1 MRNSLKVGRVFGV
14 DIYVDWSWLFI
25 FFLITW
31 DLGTTFML
39 LQPTWGIGRIWV
51 IAILAALLFFV
62 SVLIHELAHSLVAKA
77 QGIPVRSITLFLF
90 GGVSNIQREPTSPAA
105 EFLIAIVG
113 PITSFVI
120 AVVLL
125 FLAGINVAPIDTMTG
140 TAKIIAS
147 LSPLVMLLLWLGS
160 TNLLLAIFNLLPAF
174 PLDGGRVLRSILWAV
189 SGNLRLATRWASAI
203 GQVIAW
209 LLIFAGIMMV
219 FGVYIPILGTGLV
232 NGLWVAFIGWFLYSA
247 AIESYKQLVIHDIL
261 HDVPVARVMRPNPP
275 TVPPNLSISSLV
287 YDYVMKSDDYAFPV
301 VDNGQLVG
309 IVTLE
314 DVRALPHDTW
324 DSKTVREIMTPANK
338 LVMATPEEDAAE
350 ALDKIMQ
357 QDVQQLPVVR
367 EGKLAGLL
375 RRRDVVKWLQ
385 LGSDMQIA

>member
-1 MRNSLKVGRVFGV
+1 MRNSLKVGRVFDV

-147 LSPLVMLLLWLGS
+147 LSPLVMMLLWLGS

>member
-147 LSPLVMLLLWLGS
+147 LSPLVMMLLWLGS

-287 YDYVMKSDDYAFPV
+287 YDYVMRSDDYAFPV

-338 LVMATPEEDAAE
+338 LVMATPEDDAAE